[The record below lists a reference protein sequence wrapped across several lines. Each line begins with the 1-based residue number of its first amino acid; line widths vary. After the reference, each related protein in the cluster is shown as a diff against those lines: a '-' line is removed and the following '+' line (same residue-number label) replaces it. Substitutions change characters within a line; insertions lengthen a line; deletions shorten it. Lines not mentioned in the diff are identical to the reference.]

1 MGHVYLS
8 FSKGS
13 NREADKQLELHRVV
27 TEHPGV
33 AGPPPLDLASWER
46 QNPSSHLG
54 PLHLHL
60 SSEQKPCQG
69 ASRFTALGDY
79 ILSGLW
85 APVGSKNED
94 MASLCSMVAP
104 APSVHQYVL
113 HEPQNATILGSENRP
128 TNPNPSW
135 PRAIQKRRVSN
146 GVRSMKL
153 PLRKGMSAEDSDTG
167 KENTACD
174 LRSIRT
180 S

>member
-33 AGPPPLDLASWER
+33 AGPPALDLASWER

-60 SSEQKPCQG
+60 PSEQKPRQG
-69 ASRFTALGDY
+69 ASGFTALGDY

-94 MASLCSMVAP
+94 MASLCSVALRHPVYISMCYMNRGTPPSSVLRTGLPIPNRLGPGQSRKEGLAMVFD
-104 APSVHQYVL
+104 Q
-113 HEPQNATILGSENRP
+113 
-128 TNPNPSW
+128 
-135 PRAIQKRRVSN
+135 
-146 GVRSMKL
+146 
-153 PLRKGMSAEDSDTG
+153 
-167 KENTACD
+167 
-174 LRSIRT
+174 
-180 S
+180 